1 MATMSDTHPVGDDLG
16 KRITAARAYAGL
28 SQETLADGVSL
39 TLHAIQRIEAGVEQL
54 TPGDRRSLIRT
65 VAASTRLPEQF
76 FTVDYSDL
84 AAEKAPED
92 ELARLEAKIDTALER
107 MDRVVEEAET
117 QMTRGKEQ
125 LDRFVEVQQPE
136 RDLLRR
142 IAEHLG
148 VEPESS
154 P

>member
-1 MATMSDTHPVGDDLG
+1 MSDTHTVGDDLG
-16 KRITAARAYAGL
+16 KRIAAARAYAGISL
-28 SQETLADGVSL
+28 ETLADGISL
-39 TLHAIQRIEAGVEQL
+39 TPYAIQRIEAGIETLSQ
-54 TPGDRRSLIRT
+54 GDRRSLVKS

-76 FTVDYSDL
+76 FTVDYAEL

-92 ELARLEAKIDTALER
+92 ELARLEGKIDTALER
-107 MDRVVEEAET
+107 MDRVVEEAEG
-117 QMTRGKEQ
+117 QMTRGKKQ
-125 LDRFVEVQQPE
+125 LDRFIEVQQPE